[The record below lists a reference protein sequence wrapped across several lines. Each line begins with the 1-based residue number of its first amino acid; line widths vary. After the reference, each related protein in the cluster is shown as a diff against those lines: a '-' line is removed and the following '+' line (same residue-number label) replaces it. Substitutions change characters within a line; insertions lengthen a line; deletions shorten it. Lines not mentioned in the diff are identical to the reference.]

1 MRYDLL
7 RRVPNLIK
15 TLSLLYEVASI
26 VADALDDLVH
36 FRYPL
41 AHFSTFGS
49 PLLTLLTFPLSVAH
63 HLQLYVS

>member
-26 VADALDDLVH
+26 LADALDDLVH

-41 AHFSTFGS
+41 AHLFTFGTA
-49 PLLTLLTFPLSVAH
+49 PPAAPCVLNAC
-63 HLQLYVS
+63 QLHVS